1 MGVCHFHDWNR
12 DSTVSMRRVWRWHVV
27 GWNRDRTIP
36 RSTSCRMEI
45 CYPMGWNG
53 NSTKATTTYTRTRMG
68 VWMFQTGSQGCYV
81 VAVGGD
87 ASLNM
92 NITDSSS
99 IHITMATSLNL
110 VIVRVYLM
118 AFAVLGPFLV
128 QDLLPAWVHSN
139 QTLFIVLSSDIPVCV
154 CVWVG
159 GWEWERERERERE
172 REGGSINT
180 VSFLRVW
187 LWVMAEVYNGKW
199 WVGPE

>member
-1 MGVCHFHDWNR
+1 
-12 DSTVSMRRVWRWHVV
+12 
-27 GWNRDRTIP
+27 
-36 RSTSCRMEI
+36 
-45 CYPMGWNG
+45 
-53 NSTKATTTYTRTRMG
+53 
-68 VWMFQTGSQGCYV
+68 MFQTGSQGCYV

-159 GWEWERERERERE
+159 G
-172 REGGSINT
+172 
-180 VSFLRVW
+180 
-187 LWVMAEVYNGKW
+187 
-199 WVGPE
+199 